1 MQNKLS
7 TLVKDSAKIQLLLF
21 QKVKRVTFT
30 EQTKESTPVWIIRKQ
45 LVSLLG
51 GETGEFMSR
60 INSRPFVMKEDEE
73 MKTYEKLPPKQR
85 QAAKLMANRI
95 DRQINEMELLN
106 TIKEGNLEDYKQGG
120 QVKLYH
126 FAPVDEEDIVVDPF
140 FFGKQ
145 CYSKR
150 EKTRSSYP
158 RTFFYVNLNEAENC
172 VKPGKT
178 LYSLDIPAN
187 KLYDI

>member
-1 MQNKLS
+1 MK
-7 TLVKDSAKIQLLLF
+7 K
-21 QKVKRVTFT
+21 VTFT
-30 EQTKESTPVWIIRKQ
+30 VQTKESTHGLDNKETVGKFA
-45 LVSLLG
+45 G

-126 FAPVDEEDIVVDPF
+126 FAPVDEEDIVVDPSF
-140 FFGKQ
+140 LESNVILKE
-145 CYSKR
+145 KR
-150 EKTRSSYP
+150 QDHLTQELFSM
-158 RTFFYVNLNEAENC
+158 
-172 VKPGKT
+172 
-178 LYSLDIPAN
+178 
-187 KLYDI
+187 